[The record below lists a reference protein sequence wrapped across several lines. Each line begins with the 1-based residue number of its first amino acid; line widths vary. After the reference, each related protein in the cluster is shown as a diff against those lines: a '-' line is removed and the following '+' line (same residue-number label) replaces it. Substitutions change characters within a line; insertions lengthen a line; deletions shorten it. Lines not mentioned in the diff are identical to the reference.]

1 MPEPFLTPDSYAS
14 RHWRGEVSL
23 PLAFWINVV
32 AVSVALI
39 AADTALTYLWRHRLI
54 PGVVSYLFS
63 YGRIVV
69 YVWQMVGCWRSAA
82 TYSET
87 HGASLGTVAQ
97 VFLILGLLQFA
108 GFVML
113 R

>member
-1 MPEPFLTPDSYAS
+1 MPEPFLTPHSYAS
-14 RHWRGEVSL
+14 RHWRGELSL
-23 PLAFWINVV
+23 PRAFWINVV

-39 AADTALTYLWRHRLI
+39 VADTALTYLWHYRLI
-54 PGVVSYLFS
+54 PGLVRDLFS

-69 YVWQMVGCWRSAA
+69 YIWQMVGCWRSAA
-82 TYSET
+82 TYSEI
-87 HGASLGTVAQ
+87 HGASLGTVTQ